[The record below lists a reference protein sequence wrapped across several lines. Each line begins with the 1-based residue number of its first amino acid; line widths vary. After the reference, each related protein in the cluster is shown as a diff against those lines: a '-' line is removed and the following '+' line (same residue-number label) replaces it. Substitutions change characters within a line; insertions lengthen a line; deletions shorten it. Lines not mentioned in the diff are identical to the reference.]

1 MPARSIFNG
10 RINLDGAII
19 PVKLYSAVE
28 PRRVGF
34 RLLHASDQVPIRQRM
49 VHPTTG
55 EEIPHEV
62 VQKGLA
68 LRNTMVVLRDEELA
82 ELDPEPSR
90 EIEILRF
97 VEPDQLDH
105 PWYERPYY
113 VGPAGP
119 TAESSD
125 YFALVR
131 ALAAE
136 NKQGIVRW
144 TMRKKSYR
152 GALRAAGD
160 YLVLISLRSTSE
172 VIATNTLPEL
182 SWPTPSKQEL
192 NMAKQLVA
200 MLEAEPDLEQF
211 RDQYAEQVAALAAAK
226 AQGRPAE
233 LPTPKPK
240 PPAAP
245 SLTDALAA
253 SIARLEEREV
263 A

>member
-10 RINLDGAII
+10 RLNLDGAII

-34 RLLHASDQVPIRQRM
+34 RLLHASDHVPIRQRM
-49 VHPTTG
+49 VHPVTG
-55 EEIPHEV
+55 EEVPHEAA
-62 VQKGLA
+62 QKGLA
-68 LRNTMVVLRDEELA
+68 LPAGMVVLRDEELA

-90 EIEILRF
+90 DIEFLRF
-97 VEPDQLDH
+97 VEPTRLDH

-113 VGPAGP
+113 VGPAGSA
-119 TAESSD
+119 AESDD
-125 YFALVR
+125 YFAFAR

-136 NKQGIVRW
+136 DKQALVRW

-152 GALRAAGD
+152 GALRVAGD

-172 VIATNTLPEL
+172 IIATNTLPPL

-192 NMAKQLVA
+192 NMARQLVA
-200 MLEAEPDLEQF
+200 MLEGEPELEQF
-211 RDQYAEQVAALAAAK
+211 RDHYAEQVTALAMAK

-240 PPAAP
+240 PPPAP

-253 SIARLEEREV
+253 SIARLEERDV